1 MPATTER
8 GRTGAL
14 KVPDM
19 LATFLTLAFLS
30 ATLLAGAVIAVSL
43 AKGFAAA
50 SSLRRQ
56 LALCEQERWVTV
68 RHQRAAP
75 AKVLATARTNRT
87 VRAAV
92 TAPMRSRQRA
102 AA

>member
-1 MPATTER
+1 
-8 GRTGAL
+8 
-14 KVPDM
+14 M
-19 LATFLTLAFLS
+19 LAVLLTLTFLAAAF
-30 ATLLAGAVIAVSL
+30 LAGAVIAVSL

-50 SSLRRQ
+50 SSLRGQ

-87 VRAAV
+87 LRAAA